1 MNSVFR
7 LPLDIVSA
15 SERAECRVC
24 NIKFTTILVGL
35 QLITLKQQ
43 MVIGERSDLL
53 GDRFLALS
61 LPVYQN
67 VST

>member
-1 MNSVFR
+1 MQFST
-7 LPLDIVSA
+7 
-15 SERAECRVC
+15 E
-24 NIKFTTILVGL
+24 LVGL
-35 QLITLKQQ
+35 HIITLKQQ